1 MNYRKLLSL
10 RLAAIS
16 LGILLATTFAAAQQF
31 QSGAP
36 AEKIHSMVNIDEP
49 GRVPYWSVVSAKCN
63 GTVCTGTFN
72 AIPAGHRLVIQRVA
86 GDMSTQDQTSD
97 GTRVLISFSN
107 KFQVSSF
114 PVNAFVPGVFVGAF
128 DQPTLF
134 YIDAGQTP
142 VVQVHSGTLQMD
154 TFNPILIGYELDCT
168 KVACAPIAN

>member
-1 MNYRKLLSL
+1 MKDRKHLSP

-16 LGILLATTFAAAQQF
+16 LTILLATAFAAAQAPQ
-31 QSGAP
+31 AP
-36 AEKIHSMVNIDEP
+36 AALGLPVVSVDEP
-49 GRVPYWSVVSAKCN
+49 GRIPYWSVVSAQCN
-63 GTVCTGTFN
+63 GTVCTGTFS

-86 GDMSTQDQTSD
+86 GDMSTEDPTSD

-107 KFQVSSF
+107 KFQFGSF
-114 PVNAFVPGVFVGAF
+114 PVSPFVSGVFVGAF

-142 VVQVHSGTLQMD
+142 IVQVHSGTLQMG

-168 KVACAPIAN
+168 KNSCAPLAGAN